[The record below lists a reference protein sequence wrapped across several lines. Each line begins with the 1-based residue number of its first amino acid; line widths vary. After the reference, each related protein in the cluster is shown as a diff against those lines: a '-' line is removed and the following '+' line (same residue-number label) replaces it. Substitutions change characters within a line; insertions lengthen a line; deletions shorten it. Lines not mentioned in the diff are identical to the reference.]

1 MFALETRRLASA
13 NRSHISFHVAKFL
26 ATAGGMVN
34 LVKIFLSMEN
44 LVVSHTLCMHVEF
57 CNGSGAKKLE

>member
-34 LVKIFLSMEN
+34 LVKKFPLHGKFGCFSYSVHACWIL
-44 LVVSHTLCMHVEF
+44 
-57 CNGSGAKKLE
+57 